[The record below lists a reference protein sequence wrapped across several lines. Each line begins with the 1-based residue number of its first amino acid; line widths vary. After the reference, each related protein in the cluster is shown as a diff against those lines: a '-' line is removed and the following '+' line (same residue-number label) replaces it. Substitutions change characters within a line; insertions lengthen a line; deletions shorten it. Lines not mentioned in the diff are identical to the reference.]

1 MPRKHSF
8 SRYYRLSNNNSV
20 IYDCIRK
27 QKAKMICV
35 NDMSMDIDF
44 ERIKKEI
51 KESFELIL
59 GEKSEFEL

>member
-1 MPRKHSF
+1 
-8 SRYYRLSNNNSV
+8 
-20 IYDCIRK
+20 
-27 QKAKMICV
+27 MICV

-59 GEKSEFEL
+59 GEKSEFELQRGTFPAPQGVQANTE